1 LAAATATILEVETA
15 HRNNPG
21 VVALQEAVEILVG
34 STIPNIVEARHI
46 ATVQQQTGLAAPREA
61 TLLPTVRQVPDNSLA
76 VRAAI
81 SPVAVPEVVG
91 LATGQA
97 EELERAIERGVEERT
112 ASEAGISRAAVAETE
127 MPSGEVLGVLKATTD
142 RAHAP
147 AAIAALPACDLEVEA
162 VVSVVAAG
170 AGAGKKPTG
179 APT

>member
-1 LAAATATILEVETA
+1 MAAATATILGVETA

-21 VVALQEAVEILVG
+21 VVALEEAVEIPVG
-34 STIPNIVEARHI
+34 STIPNIAEARHI
-46 ATVQQQTGLAAPREA
+46 ATAQQQIGLAARREA
-61 TLLPTVRQVPDNSLA
+61 TLLPTVRQVPDNRLA

-81 SPVAVPEVVG
+81 SPVVVPEVVG

-97 EELERAIERGVEERT
+97 AELERAIERGVEERI
-112 ASEAGISRAAVAETE
+112 ASEAGICRVAVAETE
-127 MPSGEVLGVLKATTD
+127 MPSGEVLGVPRATTD

-147 AAIAALPACDLEVEA
+147 AAIAALPACDLAAEA
-162 VVSVVAAG
+162 VASVVAAG